1 MDPICAKIICDEI
14 DKATDILI
22 HLRQRVWMLL
32 DMEMK
37 GKKTTVKIGE
47 VNNQLN
53 DAINQSLATHELID
67 DYTVETAPE
76 NTTTVIKP
84 KRVYQKKPKI
94 EASAEATKKI

>member
-1 MDPICAKIICDEI
+1 MDPICAQLICAEI
-14 DKATDILI
+14 DKATDILV

-47 VNNQLN
+47 VNEKLN
-53 DAINQSLATHELID
+53 DALDQTLETHERVN
-67 DYTVETAPE
+67 DYTTETAPE
-76 NTTTVIKP
+76 NTTIIAKA

-94 EASAEATKKI
+94 EASAEANKKI

>member
-1 MDPICAKIICDEI
+1 MDPVVAQIICDEI
-14 DKATDILI
+14 DKAVDILV

-32 DMEMK
+32 DMSMK

-53 DAINQSLATHELID
+53 DAIDQTLETKELID

>member
-1 MDPICAKIICDEI
+1 MDPICAQLICAEI
-14 DKATDILI
+14 DKAVEILV

-47 VNNQLN
+47 INEKLN
-53 DAINQSLATHELID
+53 DAIDQTLETHERVN

-76 NTTTVIKP
+76 NTTTVAKP
-84 KRVYQKKPKI
+84 KRVYQKKTKN

>member
-53 DAINQSLATHELID
+53 DAINQTLETHELIN
-67 DYTVETAPE
+67 DYTTETAPE
-76 NTTTVIKP
+76 NTTTIEVR